1 MFIFFFL
8 YSTNISII
16 RFKDIKDIMFKYF
29 VFIFLNI
36 LVDGWMDAY
45 YLCFSL
51 FQITVLVLQLGLS
64 LFSLTSFLSF
74 FFFLLKSTLEIVS
87 TR

>member
-1 MFIFFFL
+1 
-8 YSTNISII
+8 
-16 RFKDIKDIMFKYF
+16 
-29 VFIFLNI
+29 
-36 LVDGWMDAY
+36 MDAY

-74 FFFLLKSTLEIVS
+74 FFFFLLKSTLEIVS

>member
-1 MFIFFFL
+1 
-8 YSTNISII
+8 
-16 RFKDIKDIMFKYF
+16 
-29 VFIFLNI
+29 
-36 LVDGWMDAY
+36 MDAY

-64 LFSLTSFLSF
+64 LLSLTSFLSFF

>member
-29 VFIFLNI
+29 VFIYFG
-36 LVDGWMDAY
+36 GWMDAY

-64 LFSLTSFLSF
+64 LLSLTSFLSF
-74 FFFLLKSTLEIVS
+74 FFFFY
-87 TR
+87 

>member
-1 MFIFFFL
+1 
-8 YSTNISII
+8 
-16 RFKDIKDIMFKYF
+16 
-29 VFIFLNI
+29 
-36 LVDGWMDAY
+36 MDAY

-64 LFSLTSFLSF
+64 LFSLTLFL

>member
-1 MFIFFFL
+1 MA
-8 YSTNISII
+8 
-16 RFKDIKDIMFKYF
+16 
-29 VFIFLNI
+29 
-36 LVDGWMDAY
+36 AY